1 MLFSIAYHLVN
12 DMLLKMMDAALCL
25 ERLRAIPFVRG
36 ARITGKSSEIQG
48 GVQGGVLR
56 LKTPDGEH
64 HLAIELRRSHLDRV
78 TAEHFVHQ
86 WRKGD
91 RAHIVV
97 APFVGEPLGD
107 LFAQHG
113 INFIDLQGNCSL
125 NLDGRYIARI
135 QRRHAP
141 PRAAEDKPIRGPGYQ
156 VLLALLIEPKLLHTS
171 LQEIAAAAGTSRQA
185 PFDMRHRLE
194 QEGFVTQGARGFT
207 WVDPRRGELLDRF
220 LAGYR
225 DTLRPRLVLGR
236 WRTQAREPPVVEER
250 LVEVLGPPGSWR
262 FGGAAGGYRL
272 DNYYRGEDTTIYAE
286 SLPEGFARSLR
297 ALPSPDGNL
306 RALRIPGPIV
316 CTGPRN
322 DSVHPLLVCAELL
335 LQEDDRARA
344 AAQRLRERFLG

>member
-1 MLFSIAYHLVN
+1 
-12 DMLLKMMDAALCL
+12 MMDMDVYL

-36 ARITGKSSEIQG
+36 ARVTRKSRDGKAASQD
-48 GVQGGVLR
+48 GVLR
-56 LKTPDGEH
+56 LTTPEGEH
-64 HLAIELRRSHLDRV
+64 LLAIERRRSHLDRV
-78 TAEHFVHQ
+78 TAEHLVYAQ
-86 WRKGD
+86 RKDERG
-91 RAHIVV
+91 RIVV

-113 INFIDLQGNCSL
+113 INFIDLEGNCSL
-125 NLDGRYIARI
+125 NLDDRYIARI
-135 QRRHAP
+135 QHRHAP
-141 PRAAEDKPIRGPGYQ
+141 SREAQDKSIRGPGYQ
-156 VLLALLIEPKLLHTS
+156 VLLALLIEPKLLHSS
-171 LQEIAAAAGTSRQA
+171 LQVVAAAAGTSRQA
-185 PFDMRHRLE
+185 PFDMRQRLE
-194 QEGFVTQGARGFT
+194 LEGFVTRRARGFV
-207 WVDPRRGELLDRF
+207 WVEPRREELLDRF
-220 LAGYR
+220 FAGYR

-272 DNYYRGEDTTIYAE
+272 DSYYRGEDTTIYAE

-306 RALRIPGPIV
+306 VVLRIPGPIV